1 VRDYGGHHDNIDP
14 QASLVLQS
22 IRRMEYNEGE
32 KRMDLTMSYA
42 KDHGKD
48 PHSTNIDGDVVEGN
62 YSGT

>member
-1 VRDYGGHHDNIDP
+1 MEGI
-14 QASLVLQS
+14 
-22 IRRMEYNEGE
+22 RMEYNEGE

-42 KDHGKD
+42 KDHGKH